1 MRKHTFKR
9 VVLGATAMS
18 MLFAGSAFTASN
30 TGIEDHTAGVGS
42 AAVTGI
48 AVTNIAYNLDATRE
62 NVTSLTFTSTDT
74 TSTMTAE
81 LSLDDGGNWTTCDAV
96 TNPGDPLVCTAPAS
110 TTLASVDKVTLVV
123 TEGADVA

>member
-30 TGIEDHTAGVGS
+30 TGIDDHTAGVGS
-42 AAVTGI
+42 AAVSGI
-48 AVTNIAYNLDATRE
+48 AVTNIAYNLDTTRE
-62 NVTSLTFTSTDT
+62 TVNSLTFTSTET
-74 TSTMTAE
+74 TTTMTAE
-81 LSLDDGGNWTTCDAV
+81 LSLDDGVSWTTCETVSLA
-96 TNPGDPLVCTAPAS
+96 GDPLVCNAPVDTA
-110 TTLASVDKVTLVV
+110 LADVDKVTLVV